1 MKPGPQSNA
10 FVDPKILVPEKK
22 NVVKMKS
29 LLENFPELSL
39 QQNFFSISKTDEN
52 ESHTCESIHD
62 LAYNDTPFLSPLLI
76 SAFMILLNKPISVY
90 ILENGHFVTAIDQ
103 DINSLSIAKK
113 LKEEFRNIFF
123 HQINFKDLDLLNL
136 GKEKFDF
143 ILLDL
148 GFSSDQLD
156 DSKIGLSFKINS
168 NLNMNYLGGDKNA
181 YKIINHYN
189 KDELQRV
196 FYFYGEINQAEK
208 LAKYIVNQRSIKSI
222 DTNFELIK
230 ILRDSGVNF
239 RSKKI
244 HFATQAFQALR
255 IETNK
260 ELDNL
265 VEFLKKVHDY
275 LDIDAYLAII
285 SFHSLED
292 RIVKN
297 YFKENKLKKNKDFNN
312 KKNWGFENLTKKPII
327 ASNSEIYENHR
338 SRSAKLRVGK
348 FIN

>member
-1 MKPGPQSNA
+1 MIRDKHVPIMVNE
-10 FVDPKILVPEKK
+10 ILSFINNKK
-22 NVVKMKS
+22 NLSILDCTFGGGGHTKKF
-29 LLENFPELSL
+29 LES
-39 QQNFFSISKTDEN
+39 
-52 ESHTCESIHD
+52 
-62 LAYNDTPFLSPLLI
+62 
-76 SAFMILLNKPISVY
+76 
-90 ILENGHFVTAIDQ
+90 GHFVTAIDQ
-103 DINSLSIAKK
+103 DDNSMVIAKK
-113 LKEEFRNIFF
+113 LKQNFSNIFFYKANFRNI
-123 HQINFKDLDLLNL
+123 NLLNL
-136 GKEKFDF
+136 KIKKFNL

-148 GFSSDQLD
+148 GFSSNQLD
-156 DSKIGLSFKINS
+156 DINIGLSFKLNS
-168 NLNMNYLGGDKNA
+168 NLNMNYLGGNLNA
-181 YKIINHYN
+181 YKIINHYD
-189 KDELQRV
+189 KYELQRI
-196 FYFYGEINQAEK
+196 FDLYGEINQAEK
-208 LAKYIVNQRSIKSI
+208 LAKYIVNQRSIKTI
-222 DTNFELIK
+222 NTNFELIEVLK
-230 ILRDSGVNF
+230 DSGVNF

-275 LDIDAYLAII
+275 LDVDAYLAII

-297 YFKENKLKKNKDFNN
+297 YFKENKFKKNKDFNN

>member
-1 MKPGPQSNA
+1 MIRNQHIPIMTKEIFSFIDG
-10 FVDPKILVPEKK
+10 KK
-22 NVVKMKS
+22 NLSILDCTFGRGGHSKKF
-29 LLENFPELSL
+29 LES
-39 QQNFFSISKTDEN
+39 
-52 ESHTCESIHD
+52 
-62 LAYNDTPFLSPLLI
+62 
-76 SAFMILLNKPISVY
+76 
-90 ILENGHFVTAIDQ
+90 GHLVTAIDQ
-103 DINSLSIAKK
+103 DINSLRIAKK
-113 LKEEFRNIFF
+113 LKEEFHNIFF
-123 HQINFKDLDLLNL
+123 HKINFKDLDLLNL

-156 DSKIGLSFKINS
+156 NSKIGLSFKIDS

-181 YKIINHYN
+181 YNIINHYD

-255 IETNK
+255 IESNNELENLETFLNK
-260 ELDNL
+260 
-265 VEFLKKVHDY
+265 VHEFLK
-275 LDIDAYLAII
+275 INAYLAVI

-297 YFKENKLKKNKDFNN
+297 YFRDNKITKNNKD
-312 KKNWGFENLTKKPII
+312 WGFKTLTKKPIV
-327 ASNSEIYENHR
+327 ASKFEVLENNR

-348 FIN
+348 FVN